1 MNDCMKISV
10 IAIFYNSEQYIRK
23 CLDSILSQKDVDF
36 EVIAVNDA
44 STDSTIDILREYS
57 LQFPNIKIIN
67 HSANKG
73 IAEARNSGLENI
85 SGDCF
90 YLIDGDDYLTS
101 DMALRSLA
109 ENYDDSVDWVQGSYL
124 KCDENGSKI
133 GEISFK
139 NKWYSGFKTI
149 CNCFGE
155 LDFVYTHNKLIN
167 AKHRN
172 LKYNVGCYHEDRMW
186 NVMIFNQLSKIVSI
200 STPTYNY
207 VIRSGQ
213 TSRKSRSQRLYL
225 DSGMSLM
232 RMMSDVP
239 ECWGSIRDTFQ
250 IVDIE
255 KTLYLWEHDRIYRK
269 RVLNELKV
277 LNKPQ
282 INTENFPRF
291 TRLIHSMITLE
302 MPDILINI
310 ISKSYLKVM
319 TRMGKAV

>member
-1 MNDCMKISV
+1 MKISV

-23 CLDSILSQKDVDF
+23 CLDSILSQKDVDL

-44 STDSTIDILREYS
+44 STDQTSNILKEYS
-57 LQFPNIKIIN
+57 SLFPNVKVIN
-67 HSANKG
+67 HRDNKG
-73 IAEARNSGLENI
+73 IAAARNSGLENI

-101 DMALRSLA
+101 EIALHSLS
-109 ENYDDSVDWVQGSYL
+109 ENYDDSVDWVQGSYF
-124 KCDENGSKI
+124 KCDENGAKI
-133 GEISFK
+133 GEISFQ
-139 NKWYSGFKTI
+139 NKWYNGFKTI
-149 CNCFGE
+149 CDCFGE

-167 AKHRN
+167 VKHRN
-172 LKYNVGCYHEDRMW
+172 LKFNVGCYHEDRMW
-186 NVMIFNQLSKIVSI
+186 NAMIFNNLNKIVSI
-200 STPTYNY
+200 SVPTYNY

-232 RMMSDVP
+232 RMMSNVP
-239 ECWGSIRDTFQ
+239 QCWGGIRDTFQ

-255 KTLYLWEHDRIYRK
+255 KALYLWENDRIYRQ
-269 RVLNELKV
+269 RILNELKV
-277 LNKPQ
+277 LNTPR

-291 TRLIHSMITLE
+291 TRLIHSMITFNI
-302 MPDILINI
+302 PDMLINI

-319 TRMGKAV
+319 TYIGKDV